1 MDPIY
6 KDPDHPFIKA
16 HFYAPRKQVFG
27 YFVDTYCVNIVVI
40 WSWIILTY
48 IALYFRPLK
57 KVLDSIEESSERKK
71 VKS

>member
-1 MDPIY
+1 M
-6 KDPDHPFIKA
+6 
-16 HFYAPRKQVFG
+16 
-27 YFVDTYCVNIVVI
+27 DTYWVNIAVI

-71 VKS
+71 AKS